1 MINEIELIE
10 IRRIGDYYYQ
20 LRTET
25 PYGIEM
31 VVLKVWSHVTGK
43 IIEESGHMGMMGAT
57 QRLIKVCSSV
67 VKPAKHEEEAQVINY
82 RDIG

>member
-1 MINEIELIE
+1 MQDIELIE
-10 IRRIGDYYYQ
+10 IRRIGEYYYQ

-31 VVLKVWSHVTGK
+31 VVLKVWSHVTGR
-43 IIEESGHMGMMGAT
+43 IIEESGHMSMMGAT

-67 VKPAKHEEEAQVINY
+67 VKSVKNDDDAQVINY